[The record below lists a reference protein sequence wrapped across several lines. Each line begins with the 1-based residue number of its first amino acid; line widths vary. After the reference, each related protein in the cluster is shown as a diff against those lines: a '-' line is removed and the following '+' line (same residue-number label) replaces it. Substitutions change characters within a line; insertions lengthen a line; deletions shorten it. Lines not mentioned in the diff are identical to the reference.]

1 MKKFLLFAVFLFS
14 FSFTHNASASASA
27 SLLISSATVA
37 SDGVTVTVNISGVNT
52 TLSCTASPCTGFSV
66 TLVKTNS
73 FIDYITNVAVSG
85 SVATLTL
92 STPVLSGNTVKV
104 SLASGASSNLT
115 DSGNNTP
122 SAAAGNT
129 NATVTNSSAQIGVT
143 AGISSST
150 LYLVGDLAGQ
160 GGVGNP
166 VSGDPNSHIDFS
178 CSSCT
183 NVGISQYT
191 SGSHL
196 TVSIDGGAFNSVTPP
211 SGAAL
216 HQWFSLA
223 SGLTNTSHTFSI
235 KNITFVHTGDT
246 IMVSSST
253 GATLNSI
260 STLGRQ
266 YYLSSTSS
274 HPVYADKYLDY
285 GVLDGGPANNGENRK
300 QWRGGTD
307 GAIRFNSS
315 CQAFSIYAY
324 QANSAYKVYR
334 DGVVFGSVYQA
345 PATTDYNMLPVATGS
360 DGAMHLWE
368 IVVARPPSGSLPT
381 IVSLMPIG
389 CSGSSF
395 GTKPSTLPLITF
407 NGDSTIDG
415 NGGAFL
421 PTNNFLGRDSFLVA
435 RALGLTSQNIGHSG
449 KKVSEM
455 NGFDDFNTVNPL
467 INSSTPVIQAPKYA
481 LLSEGTNDSNTGTSL
496 SQYQTD
502 WLSWITKAAS
512 YMATG
517 GFILVRGTY
526 PTTVSNSIPTD
537 YNNVEKT
544 VVNTWNAGSPA
555 IPAYYVD
562 TTNWWDSSVFQNLS
576 TDLNNPTYD
585 TGDGLHGTSKGFA
598 KFANREIPIFNGL
611 INGSSYT
618 ITNPGSLSGT
628 AGTASGSFTVTLP
641 GSATFTG
648 DQTIT
653 LSDGGNGGT
662 FTPSVGSAGVSPV
675 TVTPT
680 NGLTSFTFTYN
691 PASAG
696 TKTISFTH
704 GQNNGQDV
712 WVDPSSVSY
721 VVTSVPSTPVAPTA
735 SITSA
740 TSLTVT
746 LTPPATNGSAIT
758 GYTVTTYISGV
769 SQGTG
774 FDSNSGSS
782 STSHLMTGLTT
793 GTPYTFTFT
802 ATNGVGTSSA
812 SPASNSVT
820 PADIVIPTPTPV
832 ITQVGGQ
839 GRPALPSY
847 VGVPTPP
854 VPSQGSTSSST
865 TTTSGSSSSSNS
877 GSIKAYNFGTTTL
890 STVIGTKKTNPVKE
904 LQRFLNDTYNAK
916 LPITGVFGTETK
928 AVVKKWQKDHGLTA
942 DGVVGAKTK
951 VVMRGST
958 KH

>member
-1 MKKFLLFAVFLFS
+1 MFKKYLLVILPILLILVPRVS
-14 FSFTHNASASASA
+14 SASA

-260 STLGRQ
+260 STLGRV
-266 YYLSSTSS
+266 YKLTSGGNNPYS
-274 HPVYADKYLDY
+274 DVYTDY
-285 GVLDGGPANNGENRK
+285 GVFDGGPYNQGSYA
-300 QWRGGTD
+300 QWLSTTD
-307 GAIRFNSS
+307 GALRFRSD
-315 CQAFSIYAY
+315 CTAFSIYAY
-324 QANSAYKVYR
+324 QNSSAYKVYR
-334 DGVVFGSVYQA
+334 DGVVFGSVYQSPVTA
-345 PATTDYNMLPVATGS
+345 AYDMIPVATGS

-368 IVVARPPSGSLPT
+368 IIIARAPT
-381 IVSLMPIG
+381 GTNTSIYGLMPIG
-389 CSGSSF
+389 CGGSGGNANGF
-395 GTKPSTLPLITF
+395 GTKPSTLPAIMF

-421 PTNNFLGRDSFLVA
+421 PTSDKLGRDSFLVS
-435 RALGLTSQNIGHSG
+435 RALGLRSYNVGRSG
-449 KKVSEM
+449 SKVA
-455 NGFDDFNTVNPL
+455 T
-467 INSSTPVIQAPKYA
+467 INSHDDLSPVFSSPLTVFPISQAPKYA
-481 LLSEGTNDSNTGTSL
+481 LLSEGTNDSTASTTL
-496 SQYQTD
+496 AQYQTN
-502 WLSWITKAAS
+502 WVSWITKAAS

-721 VVTSVPSTPVAPTA
+721 SVISVAQNVTSQFAISK
-735 SITSA
+735 SA
-740 TSLTVT
+740 NALNRATGRIAQTIT
-746 LTPPATNGSAIT
+746 LTNNGSALSSAAYVMDYLPSAVSAYLPS
-758 GYTVTTYISGV
+758 GYTIYTSPVKSPYFEIGSIAAGAQVKIKVEYI
-769 SQGTG
+769 
-774 FDSNSGSS
+774 DPSNAPIGYSARVIGSGS
-782 STSHLMTGLTT
+782 
-793 GTPYTFTFT
+793 
-802 ATNGVGTSSA
+802 
-812 SPASNSVT
+812 
-820 PADIVIPTPTPV
+820 
-832 ITQVGGQ
+832 
-839 GRPALPSY
+839 R
-847 VGVPTPP
+847 
-854 VPSQGSTSSST
+854 
-865 TTTSGSSSSSNS
+865 
-877 GSIKAYNFGTTTL
+877 
-890 STVIGTKKTNPVKE
+890 
-904 LQRFLNDTYNAK
+904 
-916 LPITGVFGTETK
+916 
-928 AVVKKWQKDHGLTA
+928 
-942 DGVVGAKTK
+942 
-951 VVMRGST
+951 
-958 KH
+958 